1 MTSES
6 LDPAF
11 PLPPILV
18 KLLALSLSAP
28 EYMRTRIQATERR
41 TDDVDGVLL
50 LSPDTRVA

>member
-1 MTSES
+1 MTSDS
-6 LDPAF
+6 LGPAF

-28 EYMRTRIQATERR
+28 EYMRTRIQDTERR